1 MYGLVSAYGQ
11 LLQEEEKPSLSYDI
25 KKDGGKNGFY
35 ELLDPE
41 YTDTEDNLSMDNDE
55 RERLEEDS

>member
-1 MYGLVSAYGQ
+1 MSSELTELNDSQ
-11 LLQEEEKPSLSYDI
+11 LLQEEEKPSLNYDI

-41 YTDTEDNLSMDNDE
+41 YTDTDE
-55 RERLEEDS
+55 